1 MAKGWQIVVATP
13 QPGEAKPAS
22 KHFIVAVADRD
33 RAVEILRERKKLKA
47 DQKTLVFGEAPDQ
60 VLQFLNA
67 KRGEVYA
74 VAVMM

>member
-13 QPGEAKPAS
+13 RPGGADATGE
-22 KHFIVAVADRD
+22 HFIVAAADRE
-33 RAVEILRERKKLKA
+33 RAVEILRERRKLA
-47 DQKTLVFGEAPDQ
+47 PDQKALVFGEAPAE

-74 VAVMM
+74 VAVVV

>member
-1 MAKGWQIVVATP
+1 MATP
-13 QPGEAKPAS
+13 RPGDADPAGE
-22 KHFIVAVADRD
+22 HFIVAVADREL
-33 RAVEILRERKKLKA
+33 AVEILQERKKLTP

-74 VAVMM
+74 VAVVM